1 MDRFPSGDA
10 KPARPFHSSRF
21 TTARAAI
28 LSVAAAVLLAGC
40 AAETGSGGNQSGEA
54 PSSGA
59 SAGSDSGSAPRST
72 SASVN
77 PSELVG
83 ADKVPGLGDLPA
95 LKLTIEQSYPVL
107 APPLPTEKNV
117 AAPFV
122 QGLEFEPDGSLL
134 MGTGLYGESQIYRLP
149 QWLDNSAAEPTN
161 VEDLQSELFGE
172 GITRHGDT
180 VWQLTWKEGRAIER
194 DAATLKQ
201 RREVPFDT
209 EGWGACSFE
218 DTIVTSDGSGTLT
231 FRSPDDLSAQ
241 RQLPVTAAGTET
253 TWLNELECV
262 TVDGDAAP
270 DAAPDASPA
279 GTSDSNN
286 QSNGDGPTS
295 PQSHREIWANVW
307 QSPFIYR
314 INPEDGK
321 VTGIVDATELFRDLY
336 TQLSP
341 AEQNSIDVLNGIA
354 LMPDSSST
362 SPNGTRQFLLT
373 GKKWP
378 TAYRVTVSE

>member
-10 KPARPFHSSRF
+10 KPARSFHSSRF

-28 LSVAAAVLLAGC
+28 LSVATAALLAGC
-40 AAETGSGGNQSGEA
+40 AVETGSGGNPSGEA

-59 SAGSDSGSAPRST
+59 SADSNSGTAPRST
-72 SASVN
+72 STSVN

-83 ADKVPGLGDLPA
+83 ADKAPGLGDVPT

-161 VEDLQSELFGE
+161 VEDLQPDLFGE

-209 EGWGACSFE
+209 EGWGACSFD

-231 FRSPDDLSAQ
+231 FRSPDDLSPL

-262 TVDGDAAP
+262 TVDIDVDPEG
-270 DAAPDASPA
+270 S
-279 GTSDSNN
+279 SDSNN

-314 INPEDGK
+314 ITPEDGK

-336 TQLSP
+336 AQLSP
-341 AEQNSIDVLNGIA
+341 AEQQGIDVLNGIA

>member
-28 LSVAAAVLLAGC
+28 LSVATAVLLAGC
-40 AAETGSGGNQSGEA
+40 ATETGSGSNSSGEA
-54 PSSGA
+54 PASGA
-59 SAGSDSGSAPRST
+59 SAGSNSGTAGRST

-83 ADKVPGLGDLPA
+83 ADTVPGLGDVPT
-95 LKLTIEQSYPVL
+95 LKLTIEQYYPIS
-107 APPLPTEKNV
+107 APPLPASKNV
-117 AAPFV
+117 TAPFV

-149 QWLDNSAAEPTN
+149 QWLDNPAVEPTN
-161 VEDLQSELFGE
+161 VEDLQPELFGE
-172 GITRHGDT
+172 GLTRHGDT
-180 VWQLTWKEGRAIER
+180 VWQLTWKEGRALER

-201 RREVPFDT
+201 RREVPFDA
-209 EGWGACSFE
+209 EGWGACSFD

-231 FRSPDDLSAQ
+231 FRSPDDLSSL

-262 TVDGDAAP
+262 TVDTDVNPEAAP
-270 DAAPDASPA
+270 DEAPAD
-279 GTSDSNN
+279 TSDSNS
-286 QSNGDGPTS
+286 QSNTDGPTS

-321 VTGIVDATELFRDLY
+321 VTGIVDATELFRDLHA
-336 TQLSP
+336 QLSP
-341 AEQNSIDVLNGIA
+341 AARNSIDVLNGIA

>member
-28 LSVAAAVLLAGC
+28 LSVATAVLLAGC
-40 AAETGSGGNQSGEA
+40 ATETGSGSNSSGEA
-54 PSSGA
+54 PASGA
-59 SAGSDSGSAPRST
+59 SAGSNSGTAGRST

-83 ADKVPGLGDLPA
+83 ADKAPGLGDVPT
-95 LKLTIEQSYPVL
+95 LKLTIEQSYPIS
-107 APPLPTEKNV
+107 APPLPASKNV
-117 AAPFV
+117 TAPFV

-149 QWLDNSAAEPTN
+149 QWLDNPAVEPTN
-161 VEDLQSELFGE
+161 VEDLQPELFGE
-172 GITRHGDT
+172 GLTRHGDT
-180 VWQLTWKEGRAIER
+180 VWQLTWKEGRALER

-201 RREVPFDT
+201 RREVPFDA
-209 EGWGACSFE
+209 EGWGACSFD

-231 FRSPDDLSAQ
+231 FRSPDDLSSL

-262 TVDGDAAP
+262 TVDTDVNPEAAP
-270 DAAPDASPA
+270 DEAPAD
-279 GTSDSNN
+279 TSDSNS
-286 QSNGDGPTS
+286 QSNTDGPTS

-321 VTGIVDATELFRDLY
+321 VTGIVDATELFRDLCA
-336 TQLSP
+336 QLSP
-341 AEQNSIDVLNGIA
+341 AARNSIDVLNGIA

>member
-10 KPARPFHSSRF
+10 KLARSFHSSRF

-28 LSVAAAVLLAGC
+28 LSVATAALLTGC
-40 AAETGSGGNQSGEA
+40 AAETGSGGNPPDEA

-59 SAGSDSGSAPRST
+59 SADSNSGTAPRST

-83 ADKVPGLGDLPA
+83 ADKVPGLGDVPT
-95 LKLTIEQSYPVL
+95 LKLTIEQSYPIL
-107 APPLPTEKNV
+107 APPLPAEKNV

-161 VEDLQSELFGE
+161 VEDLQPELFGE

-218 DTIVTSDGSGTLT
+218 DTIVTSDGSGTLA
-231 FRSPDDLSAQ
+231 FRSPDDLSSL

-270 DAAPDASPA
+270 DAAPA

-336 TQLSP
+336 AQLSP

>member
-231 FRSPDDLSAQ
+231 FRAPDDLSSQ

-262 TVDGDAAP
+262 TVNGDAAP
-270 DAAPDASPA
+270 DEVPDEAPAD
-279 GTSDSNN
+279 TSDSNN
-286 QSNGDGPTS
+286 QSNADGPNS

-336 TQLSP
+336 AQLSP

>member
-28 LSVAAAVLLAGC
+28 LSVATAALLAGC
-40 AAETGSGGNQSGEA
+40 ATETGSDSNSSGEA
-54 PSSGA
+54 PASGA
-59 SAGSDSGSAPRST
+59 SAGSNSGTAPRST

-83 ADKVPGLGDLPA
+83 ADKVPGLGDVPT
-95 LKLTIEQSYPVL
+95 LKLTIEQSYPIS
-107 APPLPTEKNV
+107 APPLPAEKNV
-117 AAPFV
+117 SAPFV

-149 QWLDNSAAEPTN
+149 QWLDNPAAEPTN
-161 VEDLQSELFGE
+161 VEDLQPELFGE

-201 RREVPFDT
+201 RREVPFDA
-209 EGWGACSFE
+209 EGWGACSFN

-231 FRSPDDLSAQ
+231 FRSPDNLSSL

-262 TVDGDAAP
+262 TVDTDVDP
-270 DAAPDASPA
+270 DAALDEAPA
-279 GTSDSNN
+279 DTSDSNS
-286 QSNGDGPTS
+286 QSSTDGPTS
-295 PQSHREIWANVW
+295 PQPHREVWANVW

-314 INPEDGK
+314 IDPEDGK
-321 VTGIVDATELFRDLY
+321 VTGIVDATEIFRDLY
-336 TQLSP
+336 ATLSP
-341 AEQNSIDVLNGIA
+341 AELNGVDVLNGIA
-354 LMPDSSST
+354 LIPDSSAT
-362 SPNGTRQFLLT
+362 APNGPRHFLLT

-378 TAYRVTVSE
+378 TAYRVTVGE

>member
-10 KPARPFHSSRF
+10 KPARSFHSSRF

-28 LSVAAAVLLAGC
+28 LSVATAALLAGC
-40 AAETGSGGNQSGEA
+40 VAETGSGGNPSGEA

-59 SAGSDSGSAPRST
+59 SADSNSGTAPRST

-83 ADKVPGLGDLPA
+83 ADKVPGLGDVPTLT
-95 LKLTIEQSYPVL
+95 LTIEQSYPVL

-161 VEDLQSELFGE
+161 VEDLQPDLFGE

-201 RREVPFDT
+201 RREVPFNT
-209 EGWGACSFE
+209 EGWGACSFD

-231 FRSPDDLSAQ
+231 FRSPDDLSPL

-262 TVDGDAAP
+262 TVDIDV
-270 DAAPDASPA
+270 DPA
-279 GTSDSNN
+279 DTSDSNS
-286 QSNGDGPTS
+286 QSNTDGPTS

-336 TQLSP
+336 AQLSP
-341 AEQNSIDVLNGIA
+341 AEQQSIDVLNGIA

-378 TAYRVTVSE
+378 AAYRVTVSE

>member
-28 LSVAAAVLLAGC
+28 LSVATAVLLAGC
-40 AAETGSGGNQSGEA
+40 ATETGSGSNSSGEA
-54 PSSGA
+54 PASGA
-59 SAGSDSGSAPRST
+59 SAGSNSGTAGRST

-83 ADKVPGLGDLPA
+83 ADKAPGLGDIPT
-95 LKLTIEQSYPVL
+95 LKLTIEQSYPIS
-107 APPLPTEKNV
+107 APPLPASKNV
-117 AAPFV
+117 TAPFV

-149 QWLDNSAAEPTN
+149 QWLDNPAVVPTN
-161 VEDLQSELFGE
+161 VEDLQPELFGE
-172 GITRHGDT
+172 GLTRHGDT
-180 VWQLTWKEGRAIER
+180 VWQLTWKEGRALER

-201 RREVPFDT
+201 RREVPFDA
-209 EGWGACSFE
+209 EGWGACSFD

-231 FRSPDDLSAQ
+231 FRSPDDLSSL

-262 TVDGDAAP
+262 TVDTDVDSDAAP
-270 DAAPDASPA
+270 DEAPAD
-279 GTSDSNN
+279 TSDSNS
-286 QSNGDGPTS
+286 QSNTDGPTS

-314 INPEDGK
+314 ITPEDGK

-336 TQLSP
+336 AQLSP
-341 AEQNSIDVLNGIA
+341 AEQQSIDVLNGIA

>member
-262 TVDGDAAP
+262 TVDGDE
-270 DAAPDASPA
+270 APDASPA

>member
-59 SAGSDSGSAPRST
+59 SAGSDSGTAQRST

>member
-10 KPARPFHSSRF
+10 KLARPFHSSRF
-21 TTARAAI
+21 TTVRAAI
-28 LSVAAAVLLAGC
+28 LSVATAALLAGC
-40 AAETGSGGNQSGEA
+40 AAETGSGGDPSGEA

-59 SAGSDSGSAPRST
+59 SADSNSGTAPRST

-83 ADKVPGLGDLPA
+83 ADKVPGLGDVPT
-95 LKLTIEQSYPVL
+95 LKLAIEQSYPVL

-161 VEDLQSELFGE
+161 VEDLQPELFGE

-209 EGWGACSFE
+209 EGWGACSFD

-231 FRSPDDLSAQ
+231 FRAPDDLSSQ
-241 RQLPVTAAGTET
+241 RQLAVTAAGTET

-262 TVDGDAAP
+262 TVNGDAALDEVP
-270 DAAPDASPA
+270 DEVPA
-279 GTSDSNN
+279 DTSDSNN
-286 QSNGDGPTS
+286 QSNADGPNS

-336 TQLSP
+336 AQLSP

-362 SPNGTRQFLLT
+362 SPNGPRQFLLT

-378 TAYRVTVSE
+378 TAYRGTVSE

>member
-28 LSVAAAVLLAGC
+28 LSVATAALLAGC
-40 AAETGSGGNQSGEA
+40 ATETGSDSNSSGEA
-54 PSSGA
+54 PASGA
-59 SAGSDSGSAPRST
+59 SAGSNSGTAPRST

-83 ADKVPGLGDLPA
+83 ADNVPGLGDVPT
-95 LKLTIEQSYPVL
+95 LKLTIEQSYPIS
-107 APPLPTEKNV
+107 APPLPAEKNV
-117 AAPFV
+117 SAPFV

-134 MGTGLYGESQIYRLP
+134 MGTGLYGESQIYRWP

-161 VEDLQSELFGE
+161 VEDLQPELFGE

-201 RREVPFDT
+201 RREVPFDA
-209 EGWGACSFE
+209 EGWGACSFD

-231 FRSPDDLSAQ
+231 FRSPDDLSSL

-262 TVDGDAAP
+262 TVATDVDSDAAP
-270 DAAPDASPA
+270 DEAPADTS
-279 GTSDSNN
+279 GSDS
-286 QSNGDGPTS
+286 QSNTDGPTN
-295 PQSHREIWANVW
+295 PQPHREVWANVW

-314 INPEDGK
+314 IDPEDGK
-321 VTGIVDATELFRDLY
+321 VTGIVDATEIFRDLY
-336 TQLSP
+336 ATLSP
-341 AEQNSIDVLNGIA
+341 AELNGVDVLNGIA
-354 LMPDSSST
+354 LIPDSSAT
-362 SPNGTRQFLLT
+362 APNGPRHFLLT

-378 TAYRVTVSE
+378 TAYRVTVGE

>member
-10 KPARPFHSSRF
+10 KPARSFHSSRF

-28 LSVAAAVLLAGC
+28 LSVATAALLAGC
-40 AAETGSGGNQSGEA
+40 AAETGSGGNPSGEA

-59 SAGSDSGSAPRST
+59 SADSNSGTAPRST
-72 SASVN
+72 PTSVN

-83 ADKVPGLGDLPA
+83 ADKAPGLGDVPT

-161 VEDLQSELFGE
+161 VEDLQPDLFGE

-209 EGWGACSFE
+209 EGWGACSFD

-231 FRSPDDLSAQ
+231 FRSPDDLSPL

-262 TVDGDAAP
+262 TVDIDVDPEG
-270 DAAPDASPA
+270 S
-279 GTSDSNN
+279 SDSNN

-336 TQLSP
+336 AQLSP
-341 AEQNSIDVLNGIA
+341 AEQQGIDVLNGIA

>member
-161 VEDLQSELFGE
+161 VEVLQSELFGE

-262 TVDGDAAP
+262 TVDGDEAP
-270 DAAPDASPA
+270 DEAPDASPA

>member
-270 DAAPDASPA
+270 DEAPDESSA
-279 GTSDSNN
+279 GTGDSDS
-286 QSNGDGPTS
+286 QSNADGPIS

>member
-28 LSVAAAVLLAGC
+28 LSVAAAALLAGC
-40 AAETGSGGNQSGEA
+40 ATETGSGSNSSGEA
-54 PSSGA
+54 PASGA
-59 SAGSDSGSAPRST
+59 SAGSNSDTAGRST

-77 PSELVG
+77 PSKLVG
-83 ADKVPGLGDLPA
+83 ADKVPGLGDVPT
-95 LKLTIEQSYPVL
+95 LKLTIEQSYPTS
-107 APPLPTEKNV
+107 APPLPASTNV
-117 AAPFV
+117 TAPFV

-149 QWLDNSAAEPTN
+149 QWLDNPAVEPTN
-161 VEDLQSELFGE
+161 VEDLQPELFGE

-201 RREVPFDT
+201 RREVPFDA
-209 EGWGACSFE
+209 EGWGACSFD

-231 FRSPDDLSAQ
+231 FRSPDDLSPL

-262 TVDGDAAP
+262 AVDTDVDP
-270 DAAPDASPA
+270 DAAPDEEPA
-279 GTSDSNN
+279 DTSDSNS
-286 QSNGDGPTS
+286 QSNADGPTS

-336 TQLSP
+336 AQLSP
-341 AEQNSIDVLNGIA
+341 AEQQSVDVLNGIA

>member
-10 KPARPFHSSRF
+10 KPARTFHSSRF
-21 TTARAAI
+21 TTVRAAI
-28 LSVAAAVLLAGC
+28 LSVATAALLAGC
-40 AAETGSGGNQSGEA
+40 AAETGSGGDPSGEA

-59 SAGSDSGSAPRST
+59 SADSNSGTAPRST

-83 ADKVPGLGDLPA
+83 ADKVPGLGDVPT
-95 LKLTIEQSYPVL
+95 LKLAIEQSYPVL

-161 VEDLQSELFGE
+161 VEDLQPELFGE
-172 GITRHGDT
+172 GVTRHGDT

-231 FRSPDDLSAQ
+231 FRAPDDLSSQ

-262 TVDGDAAP
+262 TVDTDVNPEAAP
-270 DAAPDASPA
+270 DEAPAN
-279 GTSDSNN
+279 TSDSNS
-286 QSNGDGPTS
+286 QSNTDGPTS

-336 TQLSP
+336 AQLSP
-341 AEQNSIDVLNGIA
+341 AEQQSIDVLNGIA

>member
-1 MDRFPSGDA
+1 MDRFPSGGA
-10 KPARPFHSSRF
+10 NPARSFRSSCF
-21 TTARAAI
+21 TTARVAI
-28 LSVAAAVLLAGC
+28 LSVAAATLLSGC
-40 AAETGSGGNQSGEA
+40 AAETDSDNDYSGNADSARGADADSHSDATTA
-54 PSSGA
+54 PSSK
-59 SAGSDSGSAPRST
+59 
-72 SASVN
+72 SVN
-77 PSELVG
+77 PSEVVG
-83 ADKVPGLGDLPA
+83 PNKVPGLSEVPT
-95 LKLTIEQSYPVL
+95 LKLTIEQSYPIT
-107 APPLPTEKNV
+107 APPLPAEKNV
-117 AAPFV
+117 VAPFV

-149 QWLDNSAAEPTN
+149 NWLDDSAAEPTN
-161 VEDLQSELFGE
+161 VEDLAPELFGE

-194 DAATLKQ
+194 DADTLEQ

-262 TVDGDAAP
+262 TTGVD
-270 DAAPDASPA
+270 DASDSAQGAADA
-279 GTSDSNN
+279 G
-286 QSNGDGPTS
+286 S
-295 PQSHREIWANVW
+295 PQPHREVWANVW

-314 INPEDGK
+314 IDPEAGK
-321 VTGIVDATELFRDLY
+321 VTGVVDASEIFRDLY

-341 AEQNSIDVLNGIA
+341 AELKDIDVLNGIA
-354 LMPDSSST
+354 LIPDSFST
-362 SPNGTRQFLLT
+362 SPNGSRQFLLT

-378 TAYRVTVSE
+378 TAYRVTVGE

>member
-10 KPARPFHSSRF
+10 KLARPFHSSRF

-28 LSVAAAVLLAGC
+28 LSVTTAALLAGC
-40 AAETGSGGNQSGEA
+40 AAETGSGGNPSGEA

-59 SAGSDSGSAPRST
+59 SADSNSGTAPRST

-83 ADKVPGLGDLPA
+83 ADKVPGLGDVPT
-95 LKLTIEQSYPVL
+95 LKLAIEQSYPVL

-161 VEDLQSELFGE
+161 VEDLQPELFGE

-231 FRSPDDLSAQ
+231 FRAPDDLSSQ

-270 DAAPDASPA
+270 DEVPDEAPAD
-279 GTSDSNN
+279 TSDSNN
-286 QSNGDGPTS
+286 QSNADGPNS

-362 SPNGTRQFLLT
+362 SPNGPASSCSQGRN
-373 GKKWP
+373 GPRP
-378 TAYRVTVSE
+378 TVLP

>member
-10 KPARPFHSSRF
+10 KPARSFQSSRF

-28 LSVAAAVLLAGC
+28 LSVATAALLSGC

-59 SAGSDSGSAPRST
+59 SADSHSGTAPRST

-77 PSELVG
+77 PSGLVG
-83 ADKVPGLGDLPA
+83 ADKVPGLGTVPT

-149 QWLDNSAAEPTN
+149 QWLDNSATEPTN

-209 EGWGACSFE
+209 EGWGACSFD

-231 FRSPDDLSAQ
+231 FRSPDDLSSL
-241 RQLPVTAAGTET
+241 RQLPVTAADTET

-262 TVDGDAAP
+262 TVDTDVDSDAAP
-270 DAAPDASPA
+270 DESLA
-279 GTSDSNN
+279 GTGDTNN
-286 QSNGDGPTS
+286 QSNGDGSTS

-336 TQLSP
+336 AQLSP
-341 AEQNSIDVLNGIA
+341 TERNSIDVLNGIA
-354 LMPDSSST
+354 LMPDSSYT

>member
-10 KPARPFHSSRF
+10 KPARSFHSSRF

-28 LSVAAAVLLAGC
+28 LSVATAALLAGC
-40 AAETGSGGNQSGEA
+40 AAETGSGGNPSGEA

-59 SAGSDSGSAPRST
+59 SADSNSGTAPRST

-83 ADKVPGLGDLPA
+83 ADKAPGLGDVPT

-161 VEDLQSELFGE
+161 VEDLQPDLFGE

-209 EGWGACSFE
+209 EGWGACSFD

-231 FRSPDDLSAQ
+231 FRSPDDLSPL

-262 TVDGDAAP
+262 TVDTDVDPEG
-270 DAAPDASPA
+270 S
-279 GTSDSNN
+279 SDSNN

-336 TQLSP
+336 AQLSP
-341 AEQNSIDVLNGIA
+341 AEQQGIDVLNGIA

>member
-28 LSVAAAVLLAGC
+28 LSVATAVLLAGC
-40 AAETGSGGNQSGEA
+40 ATETGSGSNSSGEA
-54 PSSGA
+54 PASGA
-59 SAGSDSGSAPRST
+59 SAGSNSGTAGRST

-83 ADKVPGLGDLPA
+83 ADKVPGLGDVPT
-95 LKLTIEQSYPVL
+95 LKLTIEQSYPTS
-107 APPLPTEKNV
+107 APPLPASKNV
-117 AAPFV
+117 TAPFV

-161 VEDLQSELFGE
+161 VEDLQPDLFGE

-194 DAATLKQ
+194 DAATLRQ
-201 RREVPFDT
+201 RREVPFDA
-209 EGWGACSFE
+209 EGWGACSFD

-231 FRSPDDLSAQ
+231 FRSPDDLSPL

-262 TVDGDAAP
+262 AVDTDVDP
-270 DAAPDASPA
+270 DAAPDEEPA
-279 GTSDSNN
+279 DTSDSNS
-286 QSNGDGPTS
+286 QSNADGPTS
-295 PQSHREIWANVW
+295 PQLHREIWANVW

-321 VTGIVDATELFRDLY
+321 VTGIVDATELFHYLY
-336 TQLSP
+336 AQLSP
-341 AEQNSIDVLNGIA
+341 AEQQSVDVLNGIA

>member
-10 KPARPFHSSRF
+10 KLARPFHSSRF
-21 TTARAAI
+21 TTVRAAI
-28 LSVAAAVLLAGC
+28 LSVATAALLAGC
-40 AAETGSGGNQSGEA
+40 AAETGSGGNHSGEA
-54 PSSGA
+54 TTSRA
-59 SAGSDSGSAPRST
+59 SAGSNSGTAPRST

-83 ADKVPGLGDLPA
+83 ADKVPGLGDVPT
-95 LKLTIEQSYPVL
+95 LKLAIEQSYPVS

-161 VEDLQSELFGE
+161 VEDLQPELFGE

-218 DTIVTSDGSGTLT
+218 DTIVTSDGSGALT
-231 FRSPDDLSAQ
+231 FRAPDDLSSQ

-262 TVDGDAAP
+262 TVDTDIAP
-270 DAAPDASPA
+270 DAAPDEAPA
-279 GTSDSNN
+279 DTSDSNN
-286 QSNGDGPTS
+286 QSNADGPNS

-336 TQLSP
+336 AQLSP

-354 LMPDSSST
+354 LLPDSSST
-362 SPNGTRQFLLT
+362 SPNGPRQFLLT

>member
-10 KPARPFHSSRF
+10 KPARPFRSSRF

-28 LSVAAAVLLAGC
+28 LSVATAALLAGC
-40 AAETGSGGNQSGEA
+40 ATETGSDSNSSGEA
-54 PSSGA
+54 PASGA
-59 SAGSDSGSAPRST
+59 SAGSNSGTAPRST

-83 ADKVPGLGDLPA
+83 ADKVPGLGDVPT
-95 LKLTIEQSYPVL
+95 LKLTIEQSYPIS
-107 APPLPTEKNV
+107 APPLPAEKNV
-117 AAPFV
+117 SAPFV

-161 VEDLQSELFGE
+161 VEDLQPELFGE

-231 FRSPDDLSAQ
+231 FRAPDDLSSQ

-270 DAAPDASPA
+270 DEVPDEAPAD
-279 GTSDSNN
+279 TSDSNN
-286 QSNGDGPTS
+286 QSNADGPNS

-336 TQLSP
+336 AQLSP
-341 AEQNSIDVLNGIA
+341 TERNSIDVLNGIA

>member
-10 KPARPFHSSRF
+10 KPARSFHASRF

-28 LSVAAAVLLAGC
+28 LSVATAALLAGC
-40 AAETGSGGNQSGEA
+40 AAETGSGGNPSGEA

-59 SAGSDSGSAPRST
+59 SADSNSGTAPRST

-83 ADKVPGLGDLPA
+83 ADKVPGLGDVPT
-95 LKLTIEQSYPVL
+95 LKLTIEQSHPVL

-161 VEDLQSELFGE
+161 VEDLQPDLFGE

-209 EGWGACSFE
+209 EGWGACSFD

-231 FRSPDDLSAQ
+231 FRSPDDLSPL

-262 TVDGDAAP
+262 AVDTDVDPEG
-270 DAAPDASPA
+270 S
-279 GTSDSNN
+279 SDSHGTN
-286 QSNGDGPTS
+286 T

-336 TQLSP
+336 AQLSP
-341 AEQNSIDVLNGIA
+341 AEQQSVDVLNGIA

>member
-28 LSVAAAVLLAGC
+28 LSVATAVLLAGC
-40 AAETGSGGNQSGEA
+40 ATETGSGSNSSGEA
-54 PSSGA
+54 PASGA
-59 SAGSDSGSAPRST
+59 SAGSNSGTAGRST

-83 ADKVPGLGDLPA
+83 ADKAPGLGDVPT
-95 LKLTIEQSYPVL
+95 LKLTIEQSYPIS
-107 APPLPTEKNV
+107 APPLPASKNV
-117 AAPFV
+117 TAPFV

-149 QWLDNSAAEPTN
+149 QWLDNPAVEPTN
-161 VEDLQSELFGE
+161 VEDLQPELFGE
-172 GITRHGDT
+172 GLTRHGDT
-180 VWQLTWKEGRAIER
+180 VWQLTWKEGRALER

-201 RREVPFDT
+201 RREVPFDA
-209 EGWGACSFE
+209 EGWGACSFD

-231 FRSPDDLSAQ
+231 FRSPDDLSSL

-262 TVDGDAAP
+262 TVDTDVNPEAAL
-270 DAAPDASPA
+270 DEAPAD
-279 GTSDSNN
+279 TSDSNS
-286 QSNGDGPTS
+286 QSNTDGPTS

-336 TQLSP
+336 AQLSP
-341 AEQNSIDVLNGIA
+341 AARNSIDVLNGIA

>member
-161 VEDLQSELFGE
+161 VEDLQTELFGE

-231 FRSPDDLSAQ
+231 FRAPDDLSSQ

-262 TVDGDAAP
+262 TVNGDAAP
-270 DAAPDASPA
+270 DEVPDEAPAD
-279 GTSDSNN
+279 TSDSNN
-286 QSNGDGPTS
+286 QSNADGPNS

-336 TQLSP
+336 AQLSP